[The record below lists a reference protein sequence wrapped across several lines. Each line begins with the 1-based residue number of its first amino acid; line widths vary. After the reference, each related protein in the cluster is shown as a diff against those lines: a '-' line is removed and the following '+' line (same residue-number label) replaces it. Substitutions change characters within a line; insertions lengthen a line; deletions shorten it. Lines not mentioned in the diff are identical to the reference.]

1 MRHIR
6 DILAVMK
13 LRSLAMTAAV
23 AGTLAAAPAAAH
35 ADAIDDA
42 LAKLPAGEISCAQA
56 EKYWTNDADYN
67 AKVRQAQTIAR
78 FDSRGPQ
85 ILDAL
90 ARVENAANR
99 CGLKGTNGNSNAAPA
114 QPAQSAQPAQPAPA
128 TQPAQPAPAAQQN
141 PQNVIVLAPQGAPT
155 IDVPVANV
163 ATVRLPDLGAIVQQ
177 LLAQYAQGS
186 SLPR

>member
-1 MRHIR
+1 
-6 DILAVMK
+6 MK

-99 CGLKGTNGNSNAAPA
+99 CGLKGTNGGTSNAAPA
-114 QPAQSAQPAQPAPA
+114 
-128 TQPAQPAPAAQQN
+128 QPAQPAPAAQQN